1 MITPN
6 KRTNKDNSII
16 FLTGEVLTILKKSK
30 NGRVKIN
37 QLVNKTGKIKKINRL
52 DELVPA
58 LNFLFLLGK
67 IEYNSNTD
75 EVELKQDDIK

>member
-6 KRTNKDNSII
+6 KRTNKDNSMI

-30 NGRVKIN
+30 TGRIKID
-37 QLVNKTGKIKKINRL
+37 QLVNKIGKVKKINRL

-67 IEYNSNTD
+67 IEYSSTTD
-75 EVELKQDDIK
+75 EVELK

>member
-6 KRTNKDNSII
+6 KRTNKDNSMI

-30 NGRVKIN
+30 TGRIKID
-37 QLVNKTGKIKKINRL
+37 QLVNKIGKVKKVNRL

-67 IEYNSNTD
+67 IEYSSTTD
-75 EVELKQDDIK
+75 EVELK

>member
-6 KRTNKDNSII
+6 KRTNKDNSMI

-30 NGRVKIN
+30 SGRIKID
-37 QLVNKTGKIKKINRL
+37 QLVNKIGKVKKINRL

-67 IEYNSNTD
+67 IEYSSTTD
-75 EVELKQDDIK
+75 EVELK